1 MKTYL
6 NITGNGV
13 VEGVTCRQAN
23 CLRQDAVSIVFI
35 FENDLFLVKRS
46 IDHLKNY
53 LK

>member
-23 CLRQDAVSIVFI
+23 CLRQDALSIVFI
-35 FENDLFLVKRS
+35 FENIENDLFWSRDLS
-46 IDHLKNY
+46 TI
-53 LK
+53 